1 MNKRILGV
9 VAVVGVSLF
18 FTSLARGA
26 DDKDKAPKLTVVKV
40 DSEETAGEDGKGA
53 NAVDG
58 NPDTFWH
65 TQWQDASPGH
75 PHEITIQLDPPT
87 KIKGITYLPRQTEI
101 ENGTIKDYEVYLSSD
116 GKDFGK
122 PVKTGTFEKGK
133 EKKTALFDLKEAAF
147 IKLVAK
153 SEINDQAWTSAAEI
167 GVVREGD
174 AASGPP
180 SLKVVKADSEETAGE
195 DGKAAN
201 AVDGKAETFW
211 HTQWQDASPGHP
223 HEIVIQLSPAMK
235 IKGFTYL
242 PRQDDNDHGNIREYE
257 FYVSKDGKEWG
268 KPVKTGEF
276 ANDKDKK
283 TANFDAVEAGFVK
296 LVAKSEVNGEAWTS
310 AAEITVI
317 PAD

>member
-1 MNKRILGV
+1 ML
-9 VAVVGVSLF
+9 LF
-18 FTSLARGA
+18 AMPVYVRAA
-26 DDKDKAPKLTVVKV
+26 DDKPPKLTVVKV

-58 NPDTFWH
+58 NPETFWH

-87 KIKGITYLPRQTEI
+87 KIKGIMYLPRQTEI
-101 ENGTIKDYEVYLSSD
+101 ENGTIKDYEIYLSSD

-133 EKKTALFDLKEAAF
+133 EKKTVVFDAKEAGF

-153 SEINDQAWTSAAEI
+153 SEINGEAWTSAAEI

-174 AASGPP
+174 KATGGAP

-201 AVDGKAETFW
+201 AVDGNPETKW
-211 HTQWQDASPGHP
+211 HTQWQDASPAHP

-242 PRQDDNDHGNIREYE
+242 PRQDDNDHGNVKEYE

-268 KPVKTGEF
+268 KAVKTGEF
-276 ANDKDKK
+276 ENNKEKK
-283 TANFDAVEAGFVK
+283 TVNFDVAEAGFVK

-317 PAD
+317 PAE